1 MHPHHPGAASTTSLP
16 PALRLGRR
24 AFRQGWAER
33 ASGNPSLTL
42 LPYRHDGLLSVRP
55 ALSGETPR
63 SAEPPRRAGLSRRR
77 AFRHIGKSRSLPYAV
92 ARELEGSMI
101 EAGVM
106 GLAAVFAA
114 VIVLAGSSRA
124 VRGRRV

>member
-1 MHPHHPGAASTTSLP
+1 
-16 PALRLGRR
+16 
-24 AFRQGWAER
+24 
-33 ASGNPSLTL
+33 
-42 LPYRHDGLLSVRP
+42 
-55 ALSGETPR
+55 
-63 SAEPPRRAGLSRRR
+63 
-77 AFRHIGKSRSLPYAV
+77 V
-92 ARELEGSMI
+92 ARELEGGTI

>member
-1 MHPHHPGAASTTSLP
+1 MGSPWSGQGRPSRQLSSPSAIHQPLFEAASRAGALQPWLS
-16 PALRLGRR
+16 PAPYGRN
-24 AFRQGWAER
+24 G
-33 ASGNPSLTL
+33 P
-42 LPYRHDGLLSVRP
+42 LSVRP

-77 AFRHIGKSRSLPYAV
+77 AFRHIGRSRSLPYAV

-124 VRGRRV
+124 

>member
-1 MHPHHPGAASTTSLP
+1 MVKGSL
-16 PALRLGRR
+16 ARRGNLG
-24 AFRQGWAER
+24 
-33 ASGNPSLTL
+33 LTL
-42 LPYRHDGLLSVRP
+42 LPYRHDGPLSVRP

-77 AFRHIGKSRSLPYAV
+77 ALRHIGKSRSMPYAV